1 MAQICPLQANHTT
14 QIHPL
19 QASQQ
24 LLFEC
29 LLSPY
34 VYKGGLSP
42 KPESLIKPNLTVQQ
56 LMNKN
61 RLYQMTTHSNYSL
74 QNFSTNLT
82 RDLTKNLDGRRL
94 TEAPTYI
101 YPISESMGLNCHFDR
116 NFMGNLLTFFK
127 FSKSFQLITTLL
139 YVSY

>member
-42 KPESLIKPNLTVQQ
+42 KPGSLIKHNSTVQQ
-56 LMNKN
+56 LLNKYQ
-61 RLYQMTTHSNYSL
+61 LQQMTTHSNYSL
-74 QNFSTNLT
+74 QNFGTSNTRVLT
-82 RDLTKNLDGRRL
+82 GISQPVSEIRL
-94 TEAPTYI
+94 KYKKI
-101 YPISESMGLNCHFDR
+101 KKRFSFFIIISCVRYHVQEISLNV
-116 NFMGNLLTFFK
+116 FK
-127 FSKSFQLITTLL
+127 H
-139 YVSY
+139 VSLA